1 MNATIS
7 IVLKSFDIP
16 KCFPTAV
23 WKSKSKNQDNGKLV
37 HKNKKLESDTKVH
50 SIRLPNNITKYT
62 VLRSPHIDKKSREQF
77 QMKVHKQLSTFYT
90 DINRLHKDL
99 LNLKYHNASGIQL
112 KVIVNY
118 KTRLHRAFL

>member
-16 KCFPTAV
+16 KCLIQ
-23 WKSKSKNQDNGKLV
+23 SKTKNQDNSKSCSL
-37 HKNKKLESDTKVH
+37 HKDKKLESEILH
-50 SIRLPNNITKYT
+50 SIRLPNDITKYT

-77 QMKVHKQLSTFYT
+77 QMKVHKQFLTFYT
-90 DINRLHKDL
+90 DIYSLHKDL
-99 LNLKYHNASGIQL
+99 LNLKLHNVSGIQL

-118 KTRLHRAFL
+118 KTRLPFLKKKS

>member
-16 KCFPTAV
+16 KCLIQ
-23 WKSKSKNQDNGKLV
+23 SKTKNQDNSKDCSL
-37 HKNKKLESDTKVH
+37 HKNKKLESEILH
-50 SIRLPNNITKYT
+50 SIRLPNDITKYT

-77 QMKVHKQLSTFYT
+77 QMTVHKQLSTFYT
-90 DINRLHKDL
+90 DIYSLHKDL
-99 LNLKYHNASGIQL
+99 LNLKLHNVSGIQL

-118 KTRLHRAFL
+118 KTRLPF

>member
-16 KCFPTAV
+16 KCLIQ
-23 WKSKSKNQDNGKLV
+23 SKTKNQDNSKDCSL
-37 HKNKKLESDTKVH
+37 HKNKKLESEILH
-50 SIRLPNNITKYT
+50 SIRLPNDITKYT

-77 QMKVHKQLSTFYT
+77 QMKVHKQFLTFYT
-90 DINRLHKDL
+90 DIYSLHKDL
-99 LNLKYHNASGIQL
+99 LNLKLHNVSGIQL

-118 KTRLHRAFL
+118 KTRLPFLKKKS